1 MLLYCFRRYFVGH
14 SYIIVLI
21 SVTANVALESHRYQY
36 YYSRHIRIIDFEQV
50 DSLKII
56 I

>member
-21 SVTANVALESHRYQY
+21 SVTADVALES
-36 YYSRHIRIIDFEQV
+36 QV
-50 DSLKII
+50 SILLFKTY
-56 I
+56 